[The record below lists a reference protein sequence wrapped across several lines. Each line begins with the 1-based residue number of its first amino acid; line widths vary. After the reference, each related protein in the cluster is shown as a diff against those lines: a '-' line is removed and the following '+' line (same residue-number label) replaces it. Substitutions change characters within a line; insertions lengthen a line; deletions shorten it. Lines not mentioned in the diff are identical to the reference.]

1 MGLIVSIY
9 RSDYDCELN
18 YFYGK
23 KSVTVINAEGPF
35 EPTEDRPAA
44 KIISTLA
51 GSKIIVPADEY
62 SDKDGVQMSGGTFGY
77 SSDSRFT
84 KTAGTYNAVPIHDRR
99 ETWSDYERYS
109 R

>member
-1 MGLIVSIY
+1 MGLIVNIY

-23 KSVTVINAEGPF
+23 KGVTITNVDGPF
-35 EPTEDRPAA
+35 KASDEYPAA
-44 KIISTLA
+44 IIKDGHTA

-62 SDKDGVQMSGGTFGY
+62 SDGVQMSGGTFA
-77 SSDSRFT
+77 SSCDSRFSQA
-84 KTAGTYNAVPIHDRR
+84 AGTYNAIPIHDRR
-99 ETWSDYERYS
+99 ETWSEYERYS

>member
-18 YFYGK
+18 VFYGK

-44 KIISTLA
+44 IIKDGYTA
-51 GSKIIVPADEY
+51 GSKIIVPVDEVPD
-62 SDKDGVQMSGGTFGY
+62 SVFQMMGGTY
-77 SSDSRFT
+77 ANSSDSRFKEAT
-84 KTAGTYNAVPIHDRR
+84 GTYNAIPIHDRR
-99 ETWSDYERYS
+99 EVLS